1 MKLVLERD
9 GEDFR
14 IEAALLGTLLGIPAS
29 DVQAHMRAGAITSAC
44 ERGEGEHE
52 GLYRLTFFHGNRR
65 VRLEV
70 DGSGRVLRRSK
81 VDFGDRPLPRPARRA
96 R

>member
-9 GEDFR
+9 GEGFR
-14 IEAALLGTLLGIPAS
+14 IEAALLGTLLGIPPY
-29 DVQAHMRAGAITSAC
+29 DVQGHMRAGAITSIC

-52 GLYRLTFFHGNRR
+52 GLYRLTFFHGSRR

-81 VDFGDRPLPRPARRA
+81 VDFGDRPLPRSARRA